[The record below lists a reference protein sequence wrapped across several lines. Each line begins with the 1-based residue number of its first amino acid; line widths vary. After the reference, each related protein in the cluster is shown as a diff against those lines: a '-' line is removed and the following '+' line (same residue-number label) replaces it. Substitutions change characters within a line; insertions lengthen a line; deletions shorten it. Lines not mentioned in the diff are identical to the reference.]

1 MYRIY
6 IDDFWL
12 IGDIIILKT
21 KKEIKMKRITK
32 SLPFK
37 LLLGVCIGI
46 IVGLLAGEGLMNI
59 IVTVKYILGQ
69 YINFCVPLIVIGFIA
84 PSIPKL
90 GNNASKMLAV
100 ALVIAYVSSLGAAV
114 FSVLTGNVIIPYLSI
129 ASSVGDLKVLPEVVF
144 KLDIP
149 QIMGVMSALV
159 FSLLVGLAA
168 TWTRAVTVINLLDEF
183 QEIVLKI
190 VTNTVIPVLPVFI
203 ATTFCTLAYEGT
215 ITKQLPVFIQ
225 VVVIVMVGHYIW
237 LAMLYLIAGAYAG
250 RNPLEVLK
258 HYGAAYITAVGTMS
272 SAATLAVALRCARK
286 SKVLRN
292 DMIDFGIP
300 LFANIHLCGSVLT
313 ETFFVMVVSK
323 ILYGDIPDMKMM
335 VLFCI
340 LLGIFAIGA
349 PGVPG
354 GTVMASL
361 GLITGILGF
370 NETGTALI
378 LILRDVIYFES
389 CGSRVHIVLKGKL
402 YKFYKKLDDVEKEIS
417 VNYSIPF
424 IRIHKSYLVNFQQI
438 RKVGYTEVE
447 TKDGRILNISDT
459 YKKDVRARYSK
470 LLWDGDV

>member
-1 MYRIY
+1 MVVAVIDSGVNKMDGMLQEQDIEDIYYEDQEFKTCYVGKLNPHGTEIIKVLLKEAPDIKILSVRTLQADNRCMLSAIIHTKIAMYRIY

-250 RNPLEVLK
+250 RNPLEV
-258 HYGAAYITAVGTMS
+258 T
-272 SAATLAVALRCARK
+272 
-286 SKVLRN
+286 
-292 DMIDFGIP
+292 
-300 LFANIHLCGSVLT
+300 
-313 ETFFVMVVSK
+313 
-323 ILYGDIPDMKMM
+323 
-335 VLFCI
+335 
-340 LLGIFAIGA
+340 
-349 PGVPG
+349 
-354 GTVMASL
+354 
-361 GLITGILGF
+361 
-370 NETGTALI
+370 
-378 LILRDVIYFES
+378 
-389 CGSRVHIVLKGKL
+389 
-402 YKFYKKLDDVEKEIS
+402 
-417 VNYSIPF
+417 
-424 IRIHKSYLVNFQQI
+424 
-438 RKVGYTEVE
+438 
-447 TKDGRILNISDT
+447 
-459 YKKDVRARYSK
+459 
-470 LLWDGDV
+470 